1 MSSVTTTKMSTR
13 GQVVIPEDIRL
24 SLGLKP
30 GVQFVVVG
38 NKDVVMLKV
47 VSVPSFKD
55 FDKLS
60 AEAIKKA
67 RQAGMK
73 PKDIATAIKKSRKVA

>member
-1 MSSVTTTKMSTR
+1 MSSVATTRMSTK

-38 NKDVVMLKV
+38 NKDIVMLKI
-47 VSVPSFKD
+47 VSTPSFKD

-60 AEAIKKA
+60 NEARKKA
-67 RQAGMK
+67 RQVGIK
-73 PKDIATAIKKSRKVA
+73 PKDVAAAIKKSRKIA